1 LVVSCFNGQDD
12 TAHTWWNPRTF
23 KEAASP
29 EVSADGCMY
38 SCAIPMDTWGVVAA
52 LRSPKE
58 ASAFS
63 VPAVQAF
70 MPDKWKQ
77 MDVEI
82 EWGYEPS
89 RAPLAYDGHLEVY
102 DGRLGQHQALGGS
115 KGTKITGSAT

>member
-1 LVVSCFNGQDD
+1 
-12 TAHTWWNPRTF
+12 
-23 KEAASP
+23 
-29 EVSADGCMY
+29 
-38 SCAIPMDTWGVVAA
+38 
-52 LRSPKE
+52 
-58 ASAFS
+58 
-63 VPAVQAF
+63 
-70 MPDKWKQ
+70 